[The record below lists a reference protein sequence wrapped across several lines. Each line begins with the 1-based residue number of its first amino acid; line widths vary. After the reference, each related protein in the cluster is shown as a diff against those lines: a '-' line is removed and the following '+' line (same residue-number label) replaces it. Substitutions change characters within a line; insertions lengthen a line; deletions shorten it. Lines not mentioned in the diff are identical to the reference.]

1 MFKPELRHTSNET
14 PVTDFNLAMT
24 ESWRSKA
31 NGELRQ
37 ETTWVKVV
45 CWGRL
50 AESIV
55 PIIEKGDLVLVEGKI
70 TVRDRKHDDGSIEK
84 VTEIEASNVLKT
96 NESRRNSNNED
107 TSSVEDCVEEN
118 LGNE

>member
-1 MFKPELRHTSNET
+1 MFKPELRRTSNET
-14 PVTDFNLAMT
+14 PVTDFSLAMT
-24 ESWRSKA
+24 ERWK
-31 NGELRQ
+31 NKTGEDRQ

-70 TVRDRKHDDGSIEK
+70 TSRDRKHDDGSIEK
-84 VTEIEASNVLKT
+84 VIEIEANNVLKT
-96 NESRRNSNNED
+96 NDSKRTSGSESD
-107 TSSVEDCVEEN
+107 VEEA
-118 LGNE
+118 